1 MHQGAKAIKH
11 IHTEGPGSIL
21 KSRFARGVLPLV
33 AALLAFALA
42 APEAR
47 GNAIPR
53 PDGITLVD
61 TSSSAGSIS
70 AESTPYN
77 AAANASHAFDGNK
90 TTRWLSSQKGSPW
103 YFVYEFNEATKV
115 SGYRLY
121 NATANEYVKRAP
133 NTWTISGSQ
142 TGEDGSWT
150 ELDSRSGETKW
161 ATGEVRTYRFANDTA
176 YKYYKFNC
184 TANNGDNTYLQ
195 LYEIEFGVAV
205 NQSATLADLTTATS
219 GSAISWS
226 KLSSDEYTGAKAFD
240 EDKTTANSRWLASLA
255 DSMFVVYKFNE
266 ATAVNAVS
274 VYGGS
279 DYLGGADSSN
289 RAPKAWTFSGSQT
302 GEDGSWTILDAQT
315 DETGWASDGE
325 DRYYQFI
332 NQTPYSYYK
341 FDCTALNGAS
351 ADCLQIRELEF
362 FHYNPGTPQIGDV
375 SVSRTDVC
383 SYSVSATELL
393 NAADTMAYIVSDG
406 ITVTT
411 NVFAT
416 TVAEG
421 VTKVGSISGLA
432 AGKTYQV
439 SVLATNSLGANEI
452 VAGTLYTGE
461 LTLGATTDANEDGL
475 VAGTVAVSRNSSAP
489 FPLIVNYTIS
499 SSATGASAGTTWAE
513 PTAVTIP
520 AGETTG
526 YFLVTPLLDSTV
538 KEDVEVTVML
548 AAGNYEML
556 AASAKTLQIINLVA
570 PSGYNTWIATAPG
583 LASVGSNW
591 SAGQAPTSSD
601 NVLFDGRFS
610 TANCTWDSSASATV
624 ASWTQNADYT
634 GTVMFETEF
643 PDYSGATFTLFAVT
657 GNCDLQGGAWS
668 CRGNYNN
675 FGVVVEMMQTTKTDK
690 RWCLNV
696 SVGGSMTVGSGSA
709 IDVTGRG
716 YGYQT
721 PNPNYSQSYGGYA
734 YGGAN
739 SPYGS
744 IKEPFDPGMGCISQT
759 DGKNKSKISGIGGG
773 AVKLAVSGNLVV
785 DGRIEAVGTM
795 DKNLARSGGT
805 GGSIWIDANQI
816 SGSGTIDASA
826 CPKSFYTSDQGVSIG
841 SGGRIALYTQSPLAF
856 PMANV
861 LCSGTSY
868 AGTGATSKTR
878 ISGPGT
884 IFVKDSTQTHGTLYV
899 KQPRDVAT
907 SGNKW
912 TGTPV
917 MGDLSLDAV
926 VLSGNAQL
934 RIPAGTSLT
943 LPSLSAVTTDNT
955 SAGIAG
961 IVCGGGTLNIGNGD
975 QVLKSNVAFASPTP
989 FAFPAD
995 LTLESGAHLGRV
1007 GGAFG
1012 QDLSHFDT
1020 NFTVSVAGDLTIP
1033 SDATAGASG
1042 CCAFTATDNA
1052 QVGAHGGQSL
1062 WASISGYGT
1071 NAFDSVLNPS
1081 MPGGSSYRGF
1091 RAGGVFRLTVGG
1103 ELALNGVISSDG
1115 SGARGNGDTTDKQ
1128 AAPAGGTLN
1137 LSLGSISGT
1146 GSITAQGGCGKYNYA
1161 GGAGGGRVAVRLTGN
1176 GSTFSDYWKTN
1187 ITAYGVSFSGNNNGK
1202 ASSAG
1207 TVYLQDASDGEA
1219 AGMVLIRNDLAL
1231 EAGAVNNKAVT
1242 LYPGMG
1248 VGCDAPDAFKKTDL
1262 AVAGAAKVQLTDALK
1277 IAGLT
1282 IDSDSLIDLN
1292 GQTLTVK
1299 SAKVNGVKLAT
1310 GTYTAGSTVAIG
1322 EGTLGDYLVDTG
1334 TDGELIVGGVGLSI
1348 LVR

>member
-1 MHQGAKAIKH
+1 MKGVAMKH
-11 IHTEGPGSIL
+11 AEGSGSIL
-21 KSRFARGVLPLV
+21 KSRLARGVVPLV
-33 AALLAFALA
+33 AALFVCALA

-47 GNAIPR
+47 GSAVPR
-53 PDGITLVD
+53 PDGITLID
-61 TSSSAGSIS
+61 MSSSAGSIS
-70 AESTPYN
+70 AESTPYD
-77 AAANASHAFDGNK
+77 AGANASHAFDGVK
-90 TTRWLSSQKGSPW
+90 TTRWLAKQTGGAW
-103 YFVYEFNEATKV
+103 YFVYEFNDATKV

-121 NATANEYVKRAP
+121 NATANEFVKRAP
-133 NTWTISGSQ
+133 NTWTVSGSL

-195 LYEIEFGVAV
+195 LYEIEFGLAV

-219 GSAISWS
+219 GSATSWS
-226 KLSSDEYTGAKAFD
+226 RLSSDGYTGAKAFD
-240 EDKTTANSRWLASLA
+240 EDKTTANSRWLASPA

-266 ATAVNAVS
+266 ATAVNAIS

-302 GEDGSWTILDAQT
+302 GEDGSWTVLDAQT
-315 DETGWASDGE
+315 EETGWASDGE
-325 DRYYQFI
+325 ERYYQFI

-341 FDCTALNGAS
+341 FDCTSLNGAS

-375 SVSRTDVC
+375 SISRTDVC

-421 VTKVGSISGLA
+421 VTKDGSISGLA

-439 SVLATNSLGANEI
+439 SVLATNSLGAYEK

-461 LTLGATTDANEDGL
+461 LTLGATTDANENGP
-475 VAGTVAVSRNSSAP
+475 VAGAAAVSRNASSSS
-489 FPLIVNYTIS
+489 FPLTVNYTIS
-499 SSATGASAGTTWAE
+499 SSAAGAAEGTTWAA
-513 PTAVTIP
+513 PAAVTIP
-520 AGETTG
+520 ACEATG
-526 YFLVTPLLDSTV
+526 YLLVTPLVDASVT
-538 KEDVEVTVML
+538 EDVTVTVTL
-548 AAGNYEML
+548 AAGNYEMP
-556 AASAKTLQIINLVA
+556 AVSAKTLQIINLVA
-570 PSGYNTWIATAPG
+570 PTGYNTWIATSNS
-583 LASVGSNW
+583 LASIGSNW
-591 SAGQAPTSSD
+591 SEGHAPTASD
-601 NVLFDGRFS
+601 NILFDGRFS
-610 TANCTWDSSASATV
+610 TKNCEWDSAASATV

-634 GTVMFETEF
+634 GTVTFDTEF
-643 PDYSGATFTLFAVT
+643 PDYSGATFTLFTVT

-675 FGVVVEMMQTTKTDK
+675 FGVVVSMMQTTKTDK
-690 RWCLNV
+690 HWCLNV

-709 IDVTGRG
+709 INVTGRG

-734 YGGAN
+734 FGGAN

-744 IKEPFDPGMGCISQT
+744 ITEPFDPGMGCISQT
-759 DGKNKSKISGIGGG
+759 DGNNKSKISGIGGG
-773 AVKLAVSGNLVV
+773 AVKLAVAGNLTVN
-785 DGRIEAVGTM
+785 GRIEAVGTM
-795 DKNLARSGGT
+795 DQNIPRSGGT
-805 GGSIWIDANQI
+805 GGSIWIVANKI

-826 CPKSFYTSDQGVSIG
+826 CPKSFYASDQGVSIG
-841 SGGRIALYTQSPLAF
+841 SGGRIALYMQSPLAF

-868 AGTGATSKTR
+868 TGTGTTSKTR

-899 KQPRDVAT
+899 KQSRDVAT

-1007 GGAFG
+1007 GGTFG
-1012 QDLSHFDT
+1012 QEFSHFDT
-1020 NFTVSVAGDLTIP
+1020 NFTVSVAGNLTIP
-1033 SDATAGASG
+1033 SGATAGASG

-1052 QVGAHGGQSL
+1052 QLAAHGGQSL
-1062 WASISGYGT
+1062 WASIRGYGT

-1081 MPGGSSYRGF
+1081 MPGGSRYRGF

-1103 ELALNGVISSDG
+1103 ELALNGTISSDG
-1115 SGARGNGDTTDKQ
+1115 SGARGNADTTDNQ

-1242 LYPGMG
+1242 LYPGKG
-1248 VGCDAPDAFKKTDL
+1248 VGCDAPEAFKKTDL
-1262 AVAGAAKVQLTDALK
+1262 VVAGAAKVQLTDALK

-1292 GQTLTVK
+1292 GKTLTVK
-1299 SAKVNGVKLAT
+1299 FAKVNGVKLAP
-1310 GTYTAGSTVAIG
+1310 GTYVAGSTVEIG
-1322 EGTLGDYLVDTG
+1322 EGKLGNYLVDTAEDAG
-1334 TDGELIVGGVGLSI
+1334 GELVVKGGGFAVL
-1348 LVR
+1348 LR